1 MQKAESKLM
10 DGKVVAASVYKQI
23 KMDYQEALDS
33 GKLKRPPKLVIIL
46 IGNNEASLIYVRQK
60 IKACE
65 DLGFD
70 CFLDHHKDSENY
82 DWQKVGDIIR
92 QHNNNPEVDGIIVQM
107 PLPNDIDPAQV
118 LISVHPKKDVDGLT
132 PLSYG
137 ETALGT
143 NFEYYPPCTAN
154 GVIKMLEYYNVPI
167 AGQRVVVVGSGI
179 VAGKAVAMMLINRK
193 ATVTVCNSKTRDL
206 AAITKTADI
215 LVVAVGKAKFITPE
229 MIKKGAVVVDI
240 GISRDGMEKL
250 SGDVDLEAV
259 LAKVA
264 RISPVPG
271 GVGRLTVACLM
282 ENLLKAAVAPRTY

>member
-70 CFLDHHKDSENY
+70 CVLDHHKDSENY

-259 LAKVA
+259 LAKVG